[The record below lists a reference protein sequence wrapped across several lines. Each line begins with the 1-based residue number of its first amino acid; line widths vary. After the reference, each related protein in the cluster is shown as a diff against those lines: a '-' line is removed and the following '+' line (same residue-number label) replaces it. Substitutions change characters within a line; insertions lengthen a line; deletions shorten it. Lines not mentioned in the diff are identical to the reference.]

1 MKKSSIFH
9 ALSCALF
16 SLSKTVFPFQHP
28 ERKFK
33 RHFAFSLVEMLMA
46 LLVASLLLAAL
57 APVMTKRMNENI
69 HITGE
74 FSHNGR
80 SVTEEIIF
88 GGPYCNRITNDEGGN
103 PLYCEGEYTV
113 PQGFNNITAV
123 AIGGGGGGGAAPNA
137 GYMEFTTA
145 GSTSEFKVPL
155 MTNKI
160 EATLIS
166 GGAGGGAGGQAVK
179 NADYL
184 TAGEYSWPVPEIAK
198 NKNVLITAC
207 GGGGG
212 AGGIAGAGGN
222 CGTVNS
228 EYFSTTINGNGG
240 GGGYVYRKA
249 VALNASSTQTLIV
262 GGGGGGG
269 GGGAGTSNGSSGSY
283 GAGGGG
289 GGDRWCGGS
298 GYGGSGGATGGAGG
312 APRACSTLYGLG
324 GERGDASSSTNGDDA
339 AESKSDID
347 TPGGV
352 GSPAGNGGSAKGIV
366 DSRLTAAGGGG
377 GGGGGSIT
385 GYGGG
390 GGGGAIGSSGGGGGG
405 GATIFGTR
413 NNRILVAAGGGG
425 GGGSTAD
432 DYDYINGKWSWEYVD
447 GAWKQM
453 FGGTTFARRY
463 GSGGGG
469 GGGGGEGGGNGGQGT
484 RPALPHNNY
493 MGGNADTYSAD
504 TIFGANNC
512 KGGVSSIHG
521 NHICAARGESGK
533 SGAMRIT
540 YLDYGPGGSGGGSGQ
555 MVPVQPVSVNPN
567 EILNV
572 SIGIGAQGGKAGK
585 IETTGIVG
593 PTNGSGGNDGSE
605 FYLIPTVLK
614 RGSDTLLSTITNNN
628 VQGVGAWGGCPTGE
642 VYGPWN
648 APYCGSQGYITD
660 GVTYRWLND
669 IYGPFNFITENG
681 HTAGNGTT
689 LGAAKYNNGTIGGDG
704 GKLITPW
711 FTCVPGKGGTLS
723 NLKGGDGAGY
733 GCGGGG
739 GYGLSDGGR
748 GSGGYARISWNMYWD
763 TAANVYKSYTLGAGG
778 GGASGNVIK
787 ETIRVQEGQVIKIRI
802 GAGGIGAK
810 VVNGEIIP
818 ATPGGTTI
826 FGDTNFIEIK
836 AGGGGGGMSPVV
848 KDGILT
854 KGEGGKASNVCSVG
868 SRNYINNNKYCAKGT
883 TGEVAADDG
892 ANPLIGGLGAPF
904 SYTFNK
910 KTYTGQG
917 GGGGMQATE
926 ENNSKGKNAEG
937 VASGGGGAAL
947 LTQNYVQNQSQL
959 TYPQGGNGAHGRIIL
974 QLWE

>member
-9 ALSCALF
+9 ALFCALF

-166 GGAGGGAGGQAVK
+166 GGAGGGAGGQVEK
-179 NADYL
+179 NVDYL
-184 TAGEYSWPVPEIAK
+184 TAGEYTWNVPLIAK
-198 NKNVLITAC
+198 GKNVLITAC

-212 AGGIAGAGGN
+212 GGGTPGSGININEYQSATFAGSGGAGGYI
-222 CGTVNS
+222 VNQPVGLDGS
-228 EYFSTTINGNGG
+228 
-240 GGGYVYRKA
+240 A
-249 VALNASSTQTLIV
+249 TQNIII
-262 GGGGGGG
+262 GGGG
-269 GGGAGTSNGSSGSY
+269 GGGAAATSDALAVGLSGGY
-283 GAGGGG
+283 AAGGGG
-289 GGDRWCGGS
+289 GGDGWGAKSGTPGKGGS
-298 GYGGSGGATGGAGG
+298 TGGGG
-312 APRACSTLYGLG
+312 GVSRGTDTHFGQG
-324 GERGDASSSTNGDDA
+324 GERGDISLTSNTDGQNGIRN
-339 AESKSDID
+339 SD
-347 TPGGV
+347 TL
-352 GSPAGNGGSAKGIV
+352 GGSGGG
-366 DSRLTAAGGGG
+366 AGDGGASKWGAVMQEFLPNGAGG

-390 GGGGAIGSSGGGGGG
+390 GGGGGSAAGGGGGGGAATIFGTRNNQLVIASGGGGGG
-405 GATIFGTR
+405 GATTDDYNYETNVQAWGNVNGVWSQINGTSFPQT
-413 NNRILVAAGGGG
+413 IAWYGAAGGGG
-425 GGGSTAD
+425 GGG
-432 DYDYINGKWSWEYVD
+432 G
-447 GAWKQM
+447 
-453 FGGTTFARRY
+453 R
-463 GSGGGG
+463 GGGAG
-469 GGGGGEGGGNGGQGT
+469 GMGARGWFSHGITGTGGANFS
-484 RPALPHNNY
+484 HN
-493 MGGNADTYSAD
+493 
-504 TIFGANNC
+504 TIFGTNHCLGGYGDAC
-512 KGGVSSIHG
+512 GIQRVPKKGE
-521 NHICAARGESGK
+521 NGK
-533 SGAMRIT
+533 PGAMRIT

-642 VYGPWN
+642 AYGPWI
-648 APYCGSQGYITD
+648 APHCGCQGYITD

-711 FTCVPGKGGTLS
+711 FTCTPGKGGTLS
-723 NLKGGDGAGY
+723 KPKGGDGAGY

-854 KGEGGKASNVCSVG
+854 KGEGGKPSNICSVG
-868 SRNYINNNKYCAKGT
+868 SRNYINNNKYCTKGT

-892 ANPLIGGLGAPF
+892 TNAQIGGLGAPF

-959 TYPQGGNGAHGRIIL
+959 IYPQGGNGAHGRIIL

>member
-16 SLSKTVFPFQHP
+16 SLSKTAFPFQHP
-28 ERKFK
+28 EGKFK

-166 GGAGGGAGGQAVK
+166 GGAGGGAGGQVLK
-179 NADYL
+179 THTFVTSGNGGVTQDSDNKL
-184 TAGEYSWPVPEIAK
+184 TVLSGATGTWTVPEITRG
-198 NKNVLITAC
+198 KNVLVTGC

-212 AGGIAGAGGN
+212 GGGSWYDSARDA
-222 CGTVNS
+222 
-228 EYFSTTINGNGG
+228 GG
-240 GGGYVYRKA
+240 GGSGAYVTNTMVTFGA
-249 VALNASSTQTLIV
+249 QNSVNIFI

-269 GGGAGTSNGSSGSY
+269 GGDDSGQAGKGRAYGGGGGGHEAGEAARVSGSFPGGDGGYSAMNSKTGQLFPIGGSGDRGVGGNGSIADNIWAGGMGSVGGNGGGGGAINNWLTNIINSNGST
-283 GAGGGG
+283 AGGGG
-289 GGDRWCGGS
+289 GGS
-298 GYGGSGGATGGAGG
+298 
-312 APRACSTLYGLG
+312 
-324 GERGDASSSTNGDDA
+324 E
-339 AESKSDID
+339 
-347 TPGGV
+347 
-352 GSPAGNGGSAKGIV
+352 
-366 DSRLTAAGGGG
+366 
-377 GGGGGSIT
+377 
-385 GYGGG
+385 GG
-390 GGGGAIGSSGGGGGG
+390 GGGGAGNTGCGGGGG
-405 GATIFGTR
+405 GATI
-413 NNRILVAAGGGG
+413 I
-425 GGGSTAD
+425 
-432 DYDYINGKWSWEYVD
+432 KQ
-447 GAWKQM
+447 GAEEL
-453 FGGTTFARRY
+453 FNI
-463 GSGGGG
+463 GGGG
-469 GGGGGEGGGNGGQGT
+469 GGGGVGVFPEFDTDSTMGAAWNGGGGGGGNHGGNGGSGYIT
-484 RPALPHNNY
+484 PGGFGGKVGGANASAYYYGGKISTVWGSNY
-493 MGGNADTYSAD
+493 CAGGNSGTKDSWATMNGQDGND
-504 TIFGANNC
+504 GALT
-512 KGGVSSIHG
+512 VS
-521 NHICAARGESGK
+521 
-533 SGAMRIT
+533 

-642 VYGPWN
+642 AYGPWI
-648 APYCGSQGYITD
+648 APHCGCQGYITD

-711 FTCVPGKGGTLS
+711 FTCTPGKGGTLS
-723 NLKGGDGAGY
+723 KPKGGDGAGY

-854 KGEGGKASNVCSVG
+854 KGEGGKPSNICSVG
-868 SRNYINNNKYCAKGT
+868 SRNYINNNKYCTKGT

-892 ANPLIGGLGAPF
+892 TNAQIGGLGAPF

-959 TYPQGGNGAHGRIIL
+959 IYPQGGNGAHGRIIL

>member
-16 SLSKTVFPFQHP
+16 SLSKTAFPFQHP
-28 ERKFK
+28 EGKFK

-166 GGAGGGAGGQAVK
+166 GGAGGGAGGQ
-179 NADYL
+179 
-184 TAGEYSWPVPEIAK
+184 
-198 NKNVLITAC
+198 VLKTQSFVTS
-207 GGGGG
+207 GN
-212 AGGIAGAGGN
+212 GGITN
-222 CGTVNS
+222 KTENDTITVNS
-228 EYFSTTINGNGG
+228 SGTGNWSIPAAA
-240 GGGYVYRKA
+240 K
-249 VALNASSTQTLIV
+249 NSNIIAS
-262 GGGGGGG
+262 
-269 GGGAGTSNGSSGSY
+269 
-283 GAGGGG
+283 
-289 GGDRWCGGS
+289 
-298 GYGGSGGATGGAGG
+298 
-312 APRACSTLYGLG
+312 ACC
-324 GERGDASSSTNGDDA
+324 
-339 AESKSDID
+339 
-347 TPGGV
+347 
-352 GSPAGNGGSAKGIV
+352 
-366 DSRLTAAGGGG
+366 GG
-377 GGGGGSIT
+377 GGGGGSSSAFVATMVPGSFGYGGGSGGYIKDAVFGT
-385 GYGGG
+385 GNISSLTYYIGGGGGGGRMPYSENICHFATSYGGG
-390 GGGGAIGSSGGGGGG
+390 GGGHVCSAATGGGAAGEPYSNTQGPGDAELKTSNRTGGGGGLGYGDLTPFSLFSGGKGGQPGGGGGATAHYNSCVSGGGGGG
-405 GATIFGTR
+405 GAASQIVAGSGILLSAAGGGGGACYMHNIQR
-413 NNRILVAAGGGG
+413 NNCPAGTVAGGGG
-425 GGGSTAD
+425 GGGD
-432 DYDYINGKWSWEYVD
+432 N
-447 GAWKQM
+447 
-453 FGGTTFARRY
+453 
-463 GSGGGG
+463 
-469 GGGGGEGGGNGGQGT
+469 GGNGGGLSKIPEADAEEVTEAMTNLVGKGGGSGSTRGADGNYSTGGVINSIFGT
-484 RPALPHNNY
+484 Y
-493 MGGNADTYSAD
+493 YCSGGN
-504 TIFGANNC
+504 
-512 KGGVSSIHG
+512 GGVASSM
-521 NHICAARGESGK
+521 ASVASDFK
-533 SGAMRIT
+533 SGYNGQSGAIRLT
-540 YLDYGPGGSGGGSGQ
+540 YLDYGPGGSGGGGAS
-555 MVPVQPVSVNPN
+555 MVPIQPLSVSPN
-567 EILNV
+567 EVLNIL
-572 SIGIGAQGGKAGK
+572 IGAGAEGGTAGK
-585 IETTGIVG
+585 IDSDGKTISAKNGAYGIETTIARRGTDILKTNIRGAYVAQPGCSGNIREYYCSAAGFMHDGKGILQGEANNLTVHG
-593 PTNGSGGNDGSE
+593 FTCASGLGSDNTNGS
-605 FYLIPTVLK
+605 
-614 RGSDTLLSTITNNN
+614 
-628 VQGVGAWGGCPTGE
+628 
-642 VYGPWN
+642 
-648 APYCGSQGYITD
+648 
-660 GVTYRWLND
+660 
-669 IYGPFNFITENG
+669 
-681 HTAGNGTT
+681 
-689 LGAAKYNNGTIGGDG
+689 IGGDG

-723 NLKGGDGAGY
+723 KPKGGDGAGY

-848 KDGILT
+848 KDGILS
-854 KGEGGKASNVCSVG
+854 KGEGGKPSNICSVG
-868 SRNYINNNKYCAKGT
+868 SRNYINNNKYCTKGT
-883 TGEVAADDG
+883 TGEVAADDSVN
-892 ANPLIGGLGAPF
+892 ARIGGLGAPF

-959 TYPQGGNGAHGRIIL
+959 IYPQGGNGAHGRIIL